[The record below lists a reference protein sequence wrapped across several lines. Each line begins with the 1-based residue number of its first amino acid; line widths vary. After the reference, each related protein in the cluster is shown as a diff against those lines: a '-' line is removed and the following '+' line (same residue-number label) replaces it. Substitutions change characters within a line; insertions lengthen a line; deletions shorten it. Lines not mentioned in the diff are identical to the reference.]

1 MMLRRDDIPCFVAD
15 FSGKA
20 LSFSSLNIMLAVDF
34 FVESLYQVEVVPL
47 YS

>member
-1 MMLRRDDIPCFVAD
+1 MMLRSDDGPCFVAD

-20 LSFSSLNIMLAVDF
+20 VSFSSLNIILAVDF
-34 FVESLYQVEVVPL
+34 LVESLYQVEVVIL